1 MVQDALCSGKP
12 ETAQEDGS
20 VLRLDAPRPI
30 GDGAGGVDHR
40 QVDLR
45 AGRDAIEKR
54 RPVRRRLGK
63 DRRDADR
70 SALAVRESAQPAL
83 GFAARRRGVAAVATT
98 RQRPSGQARI
108 QPQRSSGQT
117 RTRSR
122 SRMRRHARDVTGS
135 LCAGACPV
143 SSLEGG
149 KQCEIRV
156 GSCFGLAGIDRVGAA
171 DTPRQLDLAGRELG
185 RERRDS
191 PPRDPQL
198 TLALELATPLRRLS
212 GVHAVEDERVG
223 QVVTVRHVEQAR
235 PQLVVLALLEAR
247 VVAEPVPLEE
257 IPIDEHRR
265 VEERRAEQRRPANGA
280 GPGRHLM

>member
-1 MVQDALCSGKP
+1 
-12 ETAQEDGS
+12 
-20 VLRLDAPRPI
+20 
-30 GDGAGGVDHR
+30 
-40 QVDLR
+40 
-45 AGRDAIEKR
+45 
-54 RPVRRRLGK
+54 
-63 DRRDADR
+63 
-70 SALAVRESAQPAL
+70 
-83 GFAARRRGVAAVATT
+83 
-98 RQRPSGQARI
+98 
-108 QPQRSSGQT
+108 
-117 RTRSR
+117 
-122 SRMRRHARDVTGS
+122 MRRHARDVTGS

-185 RERRDS
+185 REVRDS
-191 PPRDPQL
+191 PTRDPQL
-198 TLALELATPLRRLS
+198 ALALELATPLRRLS
-212 GVHAVEDERVG
+212 GVHAIEDERVG

-247 VVAEPVPLEE
+247 VVAEPVPLEK